1 MRRSAGVRHPPI
13 RTMGKGAIR
22 MEDTVRKLCLT
33 LAAGLA
39 VLSTGALPSRAD
51 GLPPGAGMIDRGVYE
66 DAILPQCSWCISA
79 AIAATCALT
88 SGTAAGIAARSASG

>member
-1 MRRSAGVRHPPI
+1 
-13 RTMGKGAIR
+13 

-51 GLPPGAGMIDRGVYE
+51 GLPPGGAMIDRGVFE
-66 DAILPQCSWCISA
+66 E
-79 AIAATCALT
+79 ATRPALELVHYGSHRRYVCT
-88 SGTAAGIAARSASG
+88 HFWNGRWHRREICFWVQGRRHHHRHHHY